1 MTTNVPGNLNILY
14 KGASTRK
21 QLNVTFKNGK
31 KNTVY
36 MYPRKYATLANR
48 YLNSSPLAAYTVNP
62 NSINWETLRQ
72 FNRNQ
77 AKNLL
82 EKNYIIVNKKWPA
95 WINVYFGYQ
104 KGWHRIAPHIKTF
117 IEKSKQEQL
126 TPSVRYVNGKYVKVP
141 TMRNRAAFVLKR
153 IRERPQV
160 LAKLAENLRYGLRL
174 QQARKAHSGKHTFR
188 YESSNNLGY

>member
-1 MTTNVPGNLNILY
+1 MTTNVPGNINTIF
-14 KGASTRK
+14 KGTSMRK

-36 MYPRKYATLANR
+36 MYPRTYATLANR

-104 KGWHRIAPHIKTF
+104 KGWHRIAPQIKTF
-117 IEKSKQEQL
+117 IEKSKQEQR
-126 TPSVRYVNGKYVKVP
+126 TPNVRYVNGKYVKVP

-153 IRERPQV
+153 IREQKSR
-160 LAKLAENLRYGLRL
+160 LAKIKFALVHAFNYERARRRYNTKKFAELTFQNLAV
-174 QQARKAHSGKHTFR
+174 
-188 YESSNNLGY
+188 

>member
-1 MTTNVPGNLNILY
+1 MSTNVPGNINTLF
-14 KGASTRK
+14 KGTSMRK

-36 MYPRKYATLANR
+36 MYPRTYATLANR

-104 KGWHRIAPHIKTF
+104 KGWHRIAPQIKTF
-117 IEKSKQEQL
+117 IEKSKQEQR
-126 TPSVRYVNGKYVKVP
+126 TPQVRYVNGKYVKVP
-141 TMRNRAAFVLKR
+141 TMRNRAAFVVKR
-153 IRERPQV
+153 IRERPQR
-160 LAKLAENLRYGLRL
+160 LAKLAEDLRYGLRL
-174 QQARKAHSGKHTFR
+174 TKARKAHSGKHKFR